1 MLRILDS
8 IPGKWHMII
17 NRGSKKVTEAVWLST
32 IMHEASKKLMFTV
45 ESMIILLYNLYIR
58 LLLFGKEVIF
68 YDSDKDDLG

>member
-1 MLRILDS
+1 
-8 IPGKWHMII
+8 
-17 NRGSKKVTEAVWLST
+17 
-32 IMHEASKKLMFTV
+32 MFTV